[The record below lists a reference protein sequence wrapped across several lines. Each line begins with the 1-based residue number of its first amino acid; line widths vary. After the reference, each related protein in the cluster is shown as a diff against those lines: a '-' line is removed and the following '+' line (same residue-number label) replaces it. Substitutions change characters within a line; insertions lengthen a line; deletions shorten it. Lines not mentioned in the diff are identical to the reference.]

1 MFTSNIIIDYLKS
14 NPTLSLKKK
23 KNQITLFFL
32 VKFDCGEAQQT
43 HSHVDSPQLKLDLEN
58 DSI

>member
-1 MFTSNIIIDYLKS
+1 MCTSNIIIDYFKS
-14 NPTLSLKKK
+14 NPTLSKK

-32 VKFDCGEAQQT
+32 VKFDWGEAQKT
-43 HSHVDSPQLKLDLEN
+43 HALMDCTQLKLDLEN